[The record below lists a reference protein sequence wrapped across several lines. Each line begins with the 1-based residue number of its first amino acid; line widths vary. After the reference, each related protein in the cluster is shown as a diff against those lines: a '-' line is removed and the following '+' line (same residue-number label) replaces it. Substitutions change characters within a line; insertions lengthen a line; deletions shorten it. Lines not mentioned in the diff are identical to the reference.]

1 MAIREYINKV
11 NQLLWDCR
19 GNMVG
24 PGDHCFLSDE
34 RFAILEAARPS
45 SLEPVDV
52 ASPPREVTPE
62 SKETT
67 PSPGEVAD
75 VDSDVR
81 GLVLSLHHAQRRSIA
96 RALGADEDITTKQA
110 DAFIKAID
118 EDGLS
123 ELEEAASEFLG

>member
-1 MAIREYINKV
+1 M
-11 NQLLWDCR
+11 
-19 GNMVG
+19 
-24 PGDHCFLSDE
+24 
-34 RFAILEAARPS
+34 
-45 SLEPVDV
+45 

>member
-1 MAIREYINKV
+1 MAIREYLNKV
-11 NQLLWDCR
+11 NQLLWDCH

-45 SLEPVDV
+45 SLELVD
-52 ASPPREVTPE
+52 SGSTPPEPAPE
-62 SKETT
+62 SQEPT

-81 GLVLSLHHAQRRSIA
+81 DLVLSLHHAQRRSVV
-96 RALGADEDITTKQA
+96 RAMGADEDITTKQA
-110 DAFIKAID
+110 DAFIKAVD
-118 EDGLS
+118 DDSLQ